1 MNSLTRLIGYSLL
14 LLLVFLGATLGAQS
28 WLRQQTQRLRA
39 EAIEARRMQFDAV
52 LQILNRP
59 VDEWDES
66 YQRQLGDMIGGTV
79 SIQRADVVLPSKDPA
94 LLYIERGILPAGS
107 SPRLIRVAF
116 PAPPT
121 ARLMACPDRR
131 AGPGGAKFDG
141 RVRRSVL
148 RWVS

>member
-66 YQRQLGDMIGGTV
+66 YQRQLGDMIGGTWA
-79 SIQRADVVLPSKDPA
+79 STPA
-94 LLYIERGILPAGS
+94 A
-107 SPRLIRVAF
+107 
-116 PAPPT
+116 
-121 ARLMACPDRR
+121 
-131 AGPGGAKFDG
+131 
-141 RVRRSVL
+141 
-148 RWVS
+148 